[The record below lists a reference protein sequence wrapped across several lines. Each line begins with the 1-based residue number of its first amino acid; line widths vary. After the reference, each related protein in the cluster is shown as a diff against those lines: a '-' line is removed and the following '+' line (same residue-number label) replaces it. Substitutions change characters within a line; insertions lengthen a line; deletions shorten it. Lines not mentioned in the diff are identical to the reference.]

1 MLIIPALIIIFGV
14 VAIWL
19 KLNTPYS
26 IKCPIHETLGIYCV
40 TCGITRQIIAL
51 IHLDIYQA
59 FRYNIFTAVMI
70 LPLTFLYILQF
81 IKIYKTNKLESI
93 KSLDKIMITI
103 LILAI
108 IFLILRNTKWFSWL
122 APTII

>member
-40 TCGITRQIIAL
+40 TCGITRQAIAL
-51 IHLDIYQA
+51 IYLDIYQA
-59 FRYNIFTAVMI
+59 FRYNIFTAIMI
-70 LPLTFLYILQF
+70 LPIAVLYILQF
-81 IKIYKTNKLESI
+81 IKIYKTNKIEPI